1 MNFKLI
7 SCEVFKHELL
17 HCINKSN
24 NNIDTEFIAKGIHD
38 LNSKGMQNR
47 IVKSIQKA
55 DQKRF
60 DAILLGY
67 GLCNTWIYGLV
78 AYKTPLIVP
87 RIHDCIGVLLGS
99 KQKYLDYYF
108 ETPGTYY
115 QSVGW
120 MENTENKPTIKKRSL
135 QRLYGM
141 DMSQDELKAQFGEEN
156 LDYLS
161 DAMDQTKHYSNMAFI
176 DTGLDSQHN
185 YQKKAM
191 AKAEIKNWSFDVLK
205 GSKKLLQQLING
217 NWSESEFLIIK
228 PGEVVKQSID
238 KDLIKA
244 LPVSN
249 LI

>member
-78 AYKTPLIVP
+78 AHKTPLIVP
-87 RIHDCIGVLLGS
+87 RIHDCIGVPPTALR
-99 KQKYLDYYF
+99 
-108 ETPGTYY
+108 TIPTGTFT
-115 QSVGW
+115 S
-120 MENTENKPTIKKRSL
+120 S
-135 QRLYGM
+135 
-141 DMSQDELKAQFGEEN
+141 
-156 LDYLS
+156 
-161 DAMDQTKHYSNMAFI
+161 
-176 DTGLDSQHN
+176 
-185 YQKKAM
+185 
-191 AKAEIKNWSFDVLK
+191 
-205 GSKKLLQQLING
+205 
-217 NWSESEFLIIK
+217 
-228 PGEVVKQSID
+228 
-238 KDLIKA
+238 
-244 LPVSN
+244 
-249 LI
+249 